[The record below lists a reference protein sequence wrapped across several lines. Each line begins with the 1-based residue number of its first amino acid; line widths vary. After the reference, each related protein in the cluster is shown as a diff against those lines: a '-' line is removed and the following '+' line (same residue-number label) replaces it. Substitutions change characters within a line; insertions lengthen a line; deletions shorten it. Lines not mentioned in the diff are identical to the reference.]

1 MPAKGAINPTAIPA
15 TITAWLRD
23 HPGEHRT
30 RDVAA
35 GLGVPEGMKP
45 KVWTQKVGNALG
57 RLARDG
63 DVRRV
68 YRDIGHARPVG
79 HYTTDP
85 E

>member
-1 MPAKGAINPTAIPA
+1 MPAKGSINPTAAPA
-15 TITAWLRD
+15 AITAWLD
-23 HPGEHRT
+23 QHPGEHRT
-30 RDVAA
+30 RDVAQ

-45 KVWTQKVGNALG
+45 KDWTQKVGNALG

-79 HYTTDP
+79 HYTRNED
-85 E
+85 